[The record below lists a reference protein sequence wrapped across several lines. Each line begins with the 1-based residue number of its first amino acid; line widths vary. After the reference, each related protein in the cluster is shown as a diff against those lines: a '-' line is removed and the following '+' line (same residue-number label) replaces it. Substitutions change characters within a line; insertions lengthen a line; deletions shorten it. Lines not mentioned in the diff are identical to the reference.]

1 MYINDLGL
9 GRDIPGISINKIA
22 SVNNRNNIARLANT
36 TSKKTTDDY
45 TAVMK
50 AAVDNQKTTVN
61 PSFTTAGDIIIQE
74 AFKKMETDPEW
85 EESVMG
91 KVKDYYAGDYVAD
104 STQTSYLNLMGQS
117 SLQNY
122 LIQSLIGE
130 QDSVGATGYSPYGIS
145 SLATLAYS
153 NVMNNAL
160 GSSLFGVWQLC
171 ACC

>member
-50 AAVDNQKTTVN
+50 AAVDNQKATVN

-91 KVKDYYAGDYVAD
+91 KVKDYYAGNYTVD

-122 LIQSLIGE
+122 LIQSLIGG
-130 QDSVGATGYSPYGIS
+130 QGSLGVAGYSPYGIS
-145 SLATLAYS
+145 NQAASAYS
-153 NVMNNAL
+153 NVVNNTL
-160 GSSLFGVWQLC
+160 SSSLFGDWQL
-171 ACC
+171 

>member
-1 MYINDLGL
+1 MYINNLGL
-9 GRDIPGISINKIA
+9 GRDIPGIGVNKMV

-36 TSKKTTDDY
+36 VDKKTTDDY
-45 TAVMK
+45 AMVMK
-50 AAVDNQKTTVN
+50 AAMDNQKTTVN

-85 EESVMG
+85 KESVMG
-91 KVKDYYAGDYVAD
+91 KLKDYYAGDYVVD

-117 SLQNY
+117 GLQNY
-122 LIQSLIGE
+122 LIQSLTGE

-145 SLATLAYS
+145 NLATSAYS

-160 GSSLFGVWQLC
+160 GSSLFGDWQL
-171 ACC
+171 